1 MSFFAVVEGV
11 ARPWEEGK
19 QIQTDLRGVR
29 YRFAIQDAGKP
40 RNLRFLTEFEAEP
53 QSSASSFSKSFS
65 F

>member
-1 MSFFAVVEGV
+1 M
-11 ARPWEEGK
+11 RPWEEGK

-40 RNLRFLTEFEAEP
+40 RNLRFLTEIEAEP